1 MVDNG
6 GTVMEA
12 DPVAGVHDMGDKPA
26 QSGVL
31 VTAVGTVGILNTSQ
45 RPQPSPV
52 RHTSAG
58 DGEDNSTDGVGE
70 DVGLS
75 GQVRAAAA
83 VLEAPLQP
91 VIPSAVG
98 PDGHGRGE
106 KGADGVARAVL
117 SQRGEIA
124 GLNPVAGP
132 EQQDPG
138 SGAQRPEDLGQR
150 PRVGAAERN
159 DPGLRQVLSK
169 RVERVLT
176 TCGTDDDDV
185 HGLGAAG
192 VHKVG
197 ISISWGGPQ

>member
-1 MVDNG
+1 M
-6 GTVMEA
+6 
-12 DPVAGVHDMGDKPA
+12 
-26 QSGVL
+26 
-31 VTAVGTVGILNTSQ
+31 
-45 RPQPSPV
+45 
-52 RHTSAG
+52 
-58 DGEDNSTDGVGE
+58 
-70 DVGLS
+70 
-75 GQVRAAAA
+75 
-83 VLEAPLQP
+83 LEAPLQP

-138 SGAQRPEDLGQR
+138 SGAQRPEDVGQR